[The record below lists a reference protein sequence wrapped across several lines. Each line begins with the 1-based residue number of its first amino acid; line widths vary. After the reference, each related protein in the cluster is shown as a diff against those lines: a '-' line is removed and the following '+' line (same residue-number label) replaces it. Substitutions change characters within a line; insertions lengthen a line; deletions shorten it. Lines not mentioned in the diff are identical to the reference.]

1 MILRS
6 VADRPMDV
14 VKAVV
19 VATCWILT
27 AAVIVTHLD
36 GALYPSLTVGV
47 GLVVAML
54 AGIVLFVPSLPTK
67 LVLTLIVALS
77 VFYRTYIVLFP
88 ASYLGMDPDKFAA
101 AMVVLMKTGRVTTLD
116 FNFYG
121 EAPAFLVSGAMTG
134 QVLGLPGLAILD
146 VYAVAFG
153 FFFPLVG
160 YVLAR
165 SLATTRAGLYAAL
178 LGSVATASVMWS
190 VMPIAQTLAVAFWL
204 MLLFV
209 LGQYLEGKQHRYV
222 ILTFVLAVSL
232 LYTHKAT
239 TLLVFGTIV
248 ACAIAIFVNRD
259 RWSFDAVRQATSVS
273 TLFVL
278 ALLSAVFVFIQ
289 LAILTDYLPLVVG
302 RLLVALGS
310 GGGTTTPPPI
320 DPTAAVP
327 VAQDLASFVFRRS
340 YGLLLVPLAGL
351 GWFLLYRRSDS
362 NYVSTVLAGSAVAV
376 ALMSVGV
383 VSLSAV
389 NPSRIYFFAE
399 LLFCVLVAATILNRH
414 RPGQRR
420 RLLVAVLL
428 PLLLFSQL
436 ATPLVAPDHPQ
447 GERQYLT
454 AQEVEAKQFSG
465 HIPGRIA
472 TDMYYAREV
481 VQLNDQEAN
490 DRTYVSVDGQ
500 LLNGTVTENGN
511 TSYVAFREDARVYRL
526 YGQLKGRWR
535 LTYNPTPRYDR
546 AYDRVY
552 TNGGVSVYDR

>member
-1 MILRS
+1 
-6 VADRPMDV
+6 MDV
-14 VKAVV
+14 LKAVV

-27 AAVIVTHLD
+27 ATVVAAHLD
-36 GALYPSLTVGV
+36 GQLYPSLTVGV
-47 GLVVAML
+47 GLVVTIL
-54 AGIVLFVPSLPTK
+54 AGVVLFVPSLPTR
-67 LVLTLIVALS
+67 LFLALIVVLS

-101 AMVVLMKTGRVTTLD
+101 AMVVLMETGRVAMLD

-121 EAPAFLVSGAMTG
+121 EAPAFLLSGAMTG
-134 QVLGLPGLAILD
+134 QVLGLPGLSILD

-153 FFFPLVG
+153 LFFPLVG

-165 SLATTRAGLYAAL
+165 SLATPRAGLYAAL

-190 VMPIAQTLAVAFWL
+190 VMPLAQTLAVALWVS
-204 MLLFV
+204 LLFV
-209 LGQYLEGKQHRYV
+209 LGRYLEGKQHRYV
-222 ILTFVLAVSL
+222 ILTFVLAVTL

-239 TLLVFGTIV
+239 TLLVFGTVI
-248 ACAIAIFVNRD
+248 ACAIALFVNRD
-259 RWSFDAVRQATSVS
+259 QWSLDAVRRATSVS

-278 ALLSAVFVFIQ
+278 ALLSVVFVFVQ
-289 LAILTDYLPLVVG
+289 LAILTDYLPMVVG
-302 RLLVALGS
+302 RLLVAFGA
-310 GGGTTTPPPI
+310 GGGTATPPPI
-320 DPTAAVP
+320 DPTAAAP
-327 VAQDLASFVFRRS
+327 VAQDLAGFVFRRS

-351 GWFLLYRRSDS
+351 GWLLLYRRSDS
-362 NYVSTVLAGSAVAV
+362 NYASTILAGSAVAV
-376 ALMSVGV
+376 ALMSIGV

-399 LLFCVLVAATILNRH
+399 LLFCVLIAATILNRH
-414 RPGQRR
+414 RPSQRR
-420 RLLVAVLL
+420 RLLVAALL

-465 HIPGRIA
+465 HVPGRIA
-472 TDMYYAREV
+472 TDMYYAREIV
-481 VQLNDQEAN
+481 RLDDKAAN
-490 DRTYVSVDGQ
+490 DRTYVPVDGQ

-511 TSYVAFREDARVYRL
+511 TSYVAFREDVRVYRL
-526 YGQLKGRWR
+526 YGRLKGRWR

-552 TNGGVSVYDR
+552 ANGGVSVYDR